1 MSDLM
6 RKEFEAACEFRFN
19 WALQDP
25 YRDESERTLST
36 WDGETYRNRIV
47 QGMWW
52 AWQAS
57 RECLVIERPPE
68 PEYPEDPEE
77 AIDDSHMDSYHSA
90 IRMRNACRDSIHAAG
105 VKTK

>member
-6 RKEFEAACEFRFN
+6 REEFEIAFVARCKKKGEVARLYRF
-19 WALQDP
+19 D
-25 YRDESERTLST
+25 
-36 WDGETYRNRIV
+36 DGRYEYLDASDA
-47 QGMWW
+47 WW
-52 AWQAS
+52 GWQAS
-57 RECLVIERPPE
+57 RECLVIDLPAE
-68 PEYPEDPEE
+68 PECPEDPDE